1 MTKRSSNRQS
11 KTGTGGR
18 AEVRHPKPKFER
30 EREEQTLQNPVRP
43 LNAKQRTYMEFL
55 ETRDVI
61 IATGFAGTSKTYL
74 PTALA
79 CDKLRLGHLDKI
91 IFSRPNVSNSKTLG
105 AFAGSLEEKM
115 ANWLAPVLSVVKERI
130 GAGALEV
137 ALKHGDIQF
146 QPLETIKGLSVTD
159 GWLIVD
165 EAEDLSIDEVKKVI
179 TRVGKGSKLI
189 LAGDITQSELSE
201 KSGLRWLIGFVQRN
215 GLSDIV
221 GHVDFNNPNEIVR
234 SEAVKRFVIAMNKEA
249 KGEKG
254 R

>member
-1 MTKRSSNRQS
+1 MTKRSSNPRAT
-11 KTGTGGR
+11 KTGNGGR
-18 AEVRHPKPKFER
+18 ADHRQPKPKFQDA
-30 EREEQTLQNPVRP
+30 REEQSLNNPVRP
-43 LNAKQRTYMEFL
+43 LNAKQRTYMEYL

-91 IFSRPNVSNSKTLG
+91 IFSRPNISNSKSLG

-115 ANWLAPVLSVVKERI
+115 ANWLAPVLSVVKERM

-146 QPLETIKGLSVTD
+146 QPMETIKGLSVTD
-159 GWLIVD
+159 GWLILD
-165 EAEDLSIDEVKKVI
+165 EAEDLTVDEIKKVI
-179 TRVGKGSKLI
+179 TRVGRGSKLI

-201 KSGLRWLIGFVQRN
+201 KSGLRWLIGFVERN
-215 GLSDIV
+215 GLQDIV

-249 KGEKG
+249 KTK
-254 R
+254 